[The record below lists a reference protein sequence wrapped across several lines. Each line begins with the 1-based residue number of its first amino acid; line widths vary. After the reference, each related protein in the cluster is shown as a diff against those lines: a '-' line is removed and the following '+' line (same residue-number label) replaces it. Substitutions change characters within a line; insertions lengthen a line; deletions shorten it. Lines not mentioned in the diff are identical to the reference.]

1 MTIVVKWRVSDA
13 RLTRFQ
19 RVLLAASHTDFYRP
33 RLEAARLATPE
44 AVAGLRAIEEGLA
57 RLPAVD
63 LRALLDNRDS
73 FRSRVARA
81 AAQPDT
87 ERVETVPNGWRRR
100 LGFRPQA
107 IAGPFGALKRLACD
121 VRSGRVSVARTVCR
135 VIVHSPVD
143 HELLR
148 ETDRE
153 FLWQALGFPVFEQ
166 VRGFD
171 GELLAWE
178 CEAHAGL
185 HVNAECALVEAAAG
199 GEELLITSLAGVRY
213 PILRLRTGL
222 VAQRTQSLCAC
233 GEKSGR
239 LIPPHS
245 LRKPPVM
252 ERAAFDLGSRN
263 ALAR

>member
-1 MTIVVKWRVSDA
+1 MRISVKWRACDP
-13 RLTRFQ
+13 RLTRFR
-19 RVLLAASHTDFYRP
+19 RVLLAAIHTDFYRP

-44 AVAGLRAIEEGLA
+44 AVVGLRAIEEGLA

-63 LRALLDNRDS
+63 LCAFLDNLDS
-73 FRSRVARA
+73 FRNRDVRA
-81 AAQPDT
+81 TAESGS
-87 ERVETVPNGWRRR
+87 ERVEPAPGGWRHR

-107 IAGPFGALKRLACD
+107 ITGPFGALKRLTYD
-121 VRSGRVSVARTVCR
+121 VRSGRASVARTVRR
-135 VIVHSPVD
+135 VIVHSRVD
-143 HELLR
+143 GELLR

-178 CEAHAGL
+178 CEAHEGL
-185 HVNAECALVEAAAG
+185 HVNAECALVEAPAEG

-222 VAQRTQSLCAC
+222 AAQRTEGLCAC
-233 GEKSGR
+233 GEKSRR
-239 LIPPHS
+239 LIPPHT
-245 LRKPPVM
+245 LRKPPPR
-252 ERAAFDLGSRN
+252 ERTAFDLATGMV
-263 ALAR
+263 

>member
-1 MTIVVKWRVSDA
+1 M
-13 RLTRFQ
+13 
-19 RVLLAASHTDFYRP
+19 LLAASHTDFYRP

-63 LRALLDNRDS
+63 LCALLDNRDS
-73 FRSRVARA
+73 FRNRVVRA
-81 AAQPDT
+81 AAQLET
-87 ERVETVPNGWRRR
+87 ERVEAVPNGWRCR
-100 LGFRPQA
+100 LGFRPEA
-107 IAGPFGALKRLACD
+107 IAGPFNALKRLACD
-121 VRSGRVSVARTVCR
+121 VRSGRASVAPTVRR
-135 VIVHSPVD
+135 VIVHSRVD
-143 HELLR
+143 RELLR
-148 ETDRE
+148 ETERE
-153 FLWQALGFPVFEQ
+153 FLWQALELPVFEQ

-199 GEELLITSLAGVRY
+199 GGEQPIITSLAGVRY

-233 GEKSGR
+233 GE
-239 LIPPHS
+239 
-245 LRKPPVM
+245 
-252 ERAAFDLGSRN
+252 RAAFDLGSRN
-263 ALAR
+263 GLAR